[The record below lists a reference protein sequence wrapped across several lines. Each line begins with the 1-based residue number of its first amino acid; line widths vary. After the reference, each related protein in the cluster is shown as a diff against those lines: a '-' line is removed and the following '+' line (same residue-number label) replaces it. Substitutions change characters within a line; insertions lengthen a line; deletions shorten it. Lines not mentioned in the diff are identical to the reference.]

1 MYEKFFGLR
10 ERPFDLTPNPRYLY
24 LTASHREALSNLQ
37 YGITGRK
44 GMTLLIGE
52 AGTGKTTLVRAALD
66 AVAAPSVKCVYL
78 SNPVLTREEF
88 YEFLAP
94 KFGLSD
100 RAGQSKARF
109 LAELEESVLARHQS
123 GGLTALV
130 IDEAQSLPHDLL
142 EEVRLLANFETPTD
156 KLLPVV
162 LAGQPE
168 LAVRLENEEL
178 RQLKQRVAL
187 RCDLVALDIR
197 ETAAYISGRV
207 AIAGGDS
214 ARIFT
219 REAVQTVYERSR
231 GIPRTI
237 SVICDNTLLAGFA
250 TGVKPVGSNLVLEVC
265 RDFRLPQFK
274 FTELKTGREA
284 AAPVSVTA
292 LAVTSPGN
300 GNGSA
305 TKPVAGPSP
314 EHDGREMELLGPRGG
329 DEAPAR
335 IPDVGLFSHYTRKKR
350 FSFFG

>member
-1 MYEKFFGLR
+1 MYEKFYGLR
-10 ERPFDLTPNPRYLY
+10 ERPFDLTPNPRFLY
-24 LTASHREALSNLQ
+24 LTPSHREALSNLQ

-44 GMTLLIGE
+44 GMTLLVGE

-78 SNPVLTREEF
+78 SNPVLTRDEF

-94 KFGLSD
+94 KFELSA
-100 RAGQSKARF
+100 RAAQSKARF
-109 LAELEESVLARHQS
+109 LAELEEAILARHQS

-142 EEVRLLANFETPTD
+142 EEVRLLANFETATE

-168 LAVRLENEEL
+168 LAARLEHEEL

-187 RCDLVALDIR
+187 RCDLAALDIH
-197 ETAAYISGRV
+197 ETAAYVSGRV
-207 AIAGGDS
+207 AIAGGDC
-214 ARIFT
+214 AAIFT
-219 REAVQTVYERSR
+219 REAVQTVFERSR

-237 SVICDNTLLAGFA
+237 SVICDNALVTGFA
-250 TGVKPVGSNLVLEVC
+250 AGVKPIGSNLVLEVC

-274 FTELKTGREA
+274 LTELKPAGGAESASNPAAEGRA
-284 AAPVSVTA
+284 VAAPE
-292 LAVTSPGN
+292 N
-300 GNGSA
+300 GNGDA
-305 TKPVAGPSP
+305 APPLRTPDAG
-314 EHDGREMELLGPRGG
+314 M
-329 DEAPAR
+329 
-335 IPDVGLFSHYTRKKR
+335 FSHYTKKKR